1 MAIVAKP
8 TGHLISELAVFQW
21 AAKEN
26 YCLVNISIKLVFLN
40 GWKIVLTYIFVK
52 GFDFFLLAFLSTL
65 LFICL
70 FN

>member
-1 MAIVAKP
+1 MAIVAKA

-26 YCLVNISIKLVFLN
+26 YCLLNILIKLVLN

-52 GFDFFLLAFLSTL
+52 GFDSSF
-65 LFICL
+65 
-70 FN
+70 